1 MAAGSGNG
9 GASAVG
15 VVVIGRNEGERL
27 RRCLA
32 SVIGGAEYLAYVDSG
47 STDGSVALAASLGVE
62 VVELERA
69 KPFTAARA
77 RNAGLERLLQL
88 RPDLRY
94 VFFVDGDCEVIHGW
108 LDEAMGFL
116 DSHAEVAVVCG
127 RRRERHPERS
137 IYNLLC
143 DIEWDSAPAGEV
155 GACGGDAVM
164 RVAAF
169 RQVAGFRPDL
179 ICGEEPEL
187 CARLRK
193 AGWRIWRL
201 ATDMTIHDAAIY
213 HLGQW
218 WQRTVRVGYG
228 YAMFMR
234 LESVR
239 HDRLWIDRCRRS
251 WLWSLGV
258 PALTVALALAF
269 GWWALCLLALYPLQ
283 VARIAL
289 RGKRAAREN
298 WSRAAALVLGH
309 FPEMHG
315 QLRFHL
321 QRYRGRHSGLIEYK

>member
-1 MAAGSGNG
+1 MGARRSGTG
-9 GASAVG
+9 AVG

-27 RRCLA
+27 QRCLA
-32 SVIGGAEYLAYVDSG
+32 SIAGTAEYLAYVDSG
-47 STDGSVALAASLGVE
+47 SSDGSVTTARALGVT
-62 VVELERA
+62 VVELDMRA
-69 KPFTAARA
+69 PFTAARA
-77 RNAGLERLLQL
+77 RNAGLVTLLQSHPNL
-88 RPDLRY
+88 EY

-108 LDEAMGFL
+108 LATAVQFL
-116 DSHAEVAVVCG
+116 ESHADVAVVCG

-143 DIEWDSAPAGEV
+143 DIEWDSAAAGEA

-164 RVAAF
+164 RVTAF
-169 RQVAGFRPDL
+169 QEVAGFRPDL

-201 ATDMTIHDAAIY
+201 AADMTIHDAAMY
-213 HLGQW
+213 HWTQW

-251 WLWSLGV
+251 WLWSLGI
-258 PALTVALALAF
+258 PALTVVSSLPF
-269 GWWALCLLALYPLQ
+269 GWSALWLLAAYPLQ
-283 VARIAL
+283 VARLAL
-289 RGKRAAREN
+289 RGKRSAREN

-309 FPEMHG
+309 FAEMHG
-315 QLRFHL
+315 QLKFHL
-321 QRYRGRHSGLIEYK
+321 QRYRGAHSGLIEYK

>member
-1 MAAGSGNG
+1 MGAGRSGTD
-9 GASAVG
+9 AVG
-15 VVVIGRNEGERL
+15 VVAIGRNEGERL
-27 RRCLA
+27 RCCLA
-32 SVIGGAEYLAYVDSG
+32 SLTGGTECLAYVDSG
-47 STDGSVALAASLGVE
+47 STDGSVALARALGVE
-62 VVELERA
+62 VIELDRA
-69 KPFTAARA
+69 RPFTAARA

-108 LDEAMGFL
+108 IDQAVGFL
-116 DSHAEVAVVCG
+116 ESHPDVAAVCG

-143 DIEWDSAPAGEV
+143 DIEWDSSAVGET

-169 RQVAGFRPDL
+169 REAGGFRPDL

-201 ATDMTIHDAAIY
+201 AADMTVHDAAMY
-213 HLGQW
+213 HLTQW

-234 LESVR
+234 LDSVR
-239 HDRLWIDRCRRS
+239 HDRQWIDRYRRS
-251 WLWSLGV
+251 WLWCLGV
-258 PALTVALALAF
+258 PALTV
-269 GWWALCLLALYPLQ
+269 LLAIAVGWPALWWLMVYPLQ
-283 VARIAL
+283 VARLAM
-289 RGKRAAREN
+289 RGTRSAREN
-298 WSRAAALVLGH
+298 WSRAAALVLGY
-309 FPEMHG
+309 FAEMHG
-315 QLRFHL
+315 QLKFHL
-321 QRYRGRHSGLIEYK
+321 QRYRGTRSGLIEYK